1 MMKRVKEVAELT
13 GISVRTLHY
22 YDEIGLL
29 TPATTETGYR
39 LYSKDDLEKLQQILF
54 FRALDFSLKK
64 IKTILEEPDFDR
76 MEALNYQKEI
86 LHEKKQRLD
95 KMITMIDK
103 TIQNVKGERSMTD
116 QERFAGFDFS
126 QNPYEQEARE
136 RYGDEAINRS
146 KQKINSLSKDEKNK
160 LGHSFDSIY
169 KRLADLRNGSPEAA
183 EAQKAI
189 HDWYEFLNGKVG
201 YHYTLEAFE
210 GLGQV
215 YVDDERFTKNI
226 DQYGEGLALFMRDA
240 MKVYADRN
248 K

>member
-1 MMKRVKEVAELT
+1 MKQVKEVAELT

-39 LYSKDDLEKLQQILF
+39 LYSNEDLEKLQQILF

-76 MEALNYQKEI
+76 MEALSYQKEI
-86 LHEKKQRLD
+86 LHEKKRRLD

-103 TIQNVKGERSMTD
+103 TIQSVKGEKTMTD
-116 QERFAGFDFS
+116 QERFDGFDFS

-136 RYGDEAINRS
+136 RYGDEVINRS
-146 KQKINSLSKDEKNK
+146 KQKLNSLSKDEKK
-160 LGHSFDSIY
+160 ELGHSFDSIY
-169 KRLADLRNGSPEAA
+169 KKLATLRNGSPEAA

-189 HDWYEFLNGKVG
+189 HDWYEFLNGNVG

-210 GLGQV
+210 GLGQM

-240 MKVYADRN
+240 MKVYADEN

>member
-1 MMKRVKEVAELT
+1 MKRVKEVAELT

-39 LYSKDDLEKLQQILF
+39 LYSNDDLEKLQQILF

-64 IKTILEEPDFDR
+64 IKTILEEPGFDR

-86 LHEKKQRLD
+86 LHEKKRRLD

-103 TIQNVKGERSMTD
+103 TIQNVKGEKTMTD

-146 KQKINSLSKDEKNK
+146 KKKINSLSKEEKNA

-169 KRLADLRNGSPEAA
+169 KRLANLRNGSPEAD

-189 HDWYEFLNGKVG
+189 HDWYEFLNGNVG

-210 GLGQV
+210 GLGQM

-226 DQYGEGLALFMRDA
+226 DQYGEGLALFMREA

>member
-1 MMKRVKEVAELT
+1 MKRVKEVAELT

-39 LYSKDDLEKLQQILF
+39 LYSNEDLEKLQQILF

-76 MEALNYQKEI
+76 IEALNYQKEM
-86 LHEKKQRLD
+86 LHEKKRRLD
-95 KMITMIDK
+95 KMLTMIDK
-103 TIQNVKGERSMTD
+103 TIQNEKGEKTMTD
-116 QERFAGFDFS
+116 QERFDGFDFS

-136 RYGDEAINRS
+136 RYGDEVINRS

-169 KRLADLRNGSPEAA
+169 RRLADLRDGSPEAD

-189 HDWYEFLNGKVG
+189 HDWYEFLNGNVG

-210 GLGQV
+210 GLGQM

-226 DQYGEGLALFMRDA
+226 DHYGEGLALFMRDA
-240 MKVYADRN
+240 MKVYADQN